1 MAKKLRQAL
10 AQRQAERVDFDVSP
24 VLARPGRRTMPGALL
39 VERRFLLPDPDQPR
53 KAFDEARL
61 QDLADSLRQVGI
73 LQPLRVRTAEEEGFY
88 FIVNGERRWR
98 AAGLADV
105 NEVPVVVRDSPA
117 DVRAFEMLVENLQ
130 RENLSDEEEANAYR
144 LLIGQGYTVEQIASR
159 LGVSKSRVSRDHRI
173 FSAETL
179 ADAVVAGRITKS
191 QAQELLV
198 APYELRA
205 PLVTQVADTR
215 AAGGIVPV
223 TELRAI
229 VNDVRDALDGG
240 ASADTV
246 MESVATRN
254 TFRPADETVVRA
266 HVRRRPID
274 RALDDLIVRFEGLLD
289 SYPHAMPGAERVARL
304 DAALARYQA
313 WIDGNGVRE

>member
-1 MAKKLRQAL
+1 MAKNLRQAL

-130 RENLSDEEEANAYR
+130 RENLSDEEEAQAYR
-144 LLIGQGYTVEQIASR
+144 TLNDQGYGVNEIARR
-159 LGVSKSRVSRDHRI
+159 LGISAGRVSKNLRI
-173 FSAETL
+173 VEDEALFGAIQRQVL
-179 ADAVVAGRITKS
+179 TKG
-191 QAQELLV
+191 QVQEIL
-198 APYELRA
+198 
-205 PLVTQVADTR
+205 PLDREDRQ
-215 AAGGIVPV
+215 GIVEEV
-223 TELRAI
+223 ARRREAGQQITADVVRRA
-229 VNDVRDALDGG
+229 VKARQAE
-240 ASADTV
+240 V
-246 MESVATRN
+246 MESVSARN
-254 TFRPADETVVRA
+254 TFHKEELPAAEANPRKTIDIAVR
-266 HVRRRPID
+266 H
-274 RALDDLIVRFEGLLD
+274 LIEQIYSLPGR
-289 SYPHAMPGAERVARL
+289 YPGAAMSPRVGDEL
-304 DAALARYQA
+304 DAALRALAEWR
-313 WIDGNGVRE
+313 GRNGAAG